1 MKHKGGCLHETV
13 HVGTRP
19 VPPAYKGAKEAPK
32 KLPKGAM
39 LHETIHPGT
48 RTHVPGSTRSHG
60 ELALVK
66 PPAESKMK
74 LDGGRQT
81 VYGTYTFR

>member
-1 MKHKGGCLHETV
+1 MLHETV

-19 VPPAYKGAKEAPK
+19 CPPAYKGAKETPK

-48 RTHVPGSTRSHG
+48 RTHVPGSTQSHG
-60 ELALVK
+60 KLGPVK
-66 PPAESKMK
+66 PPAESKK
-74 LDGGRQT
+74 SIDGGKHMI
-81 VYGTYTFR
+81 YGTYTFR